1 MIVYLRQKNPMN
13 VVNIQ
18 DKLDLF
24 SDHWHPR
31 IIAELNGQ
39 AVKIAKVKGD
49 FIWHDHKDEDE
60 LFFVIKGT
68 LYIEFREETKT
79 IREGELLVVP
89 KGVEHRPYAPEEV
102 SLMLFEPMQT
112 KHTGEVNHEMT
123 KSQLE
128 SI

>member
-1 MIVYLRQKNPMN
+1 MN
-13 VVNIQ
+13 VVNVQ

-49 FIWHDHKDEDE
+49 FIWHDHKEEDE

-68 LYIEFREETKT
+68 LYIEFRDETKT
-79 IREGELLVVP
+79 IREGEMLVIP

-102 SLMLFEPMQT
+102 SLMLFEPLQT
-112 KHTGEVNHEMT
+112 KHTGTVDHEMT
-123 KSQLE
+123 KTHLE

>member
-1 MIVYLRQKNPMN
+1 MK
-13 VVNIQ
+13 VVNVQ

-49 FIWHDHKDEDE
+49 FIWHDHKEEDE
-60 LFFVIKGT
+60 LFYVIKGT
-68 LYIEFREETKT
+68 LYIEFRDETKT
-79 IREGELLVVP
+79 IKEGELLVVP

-112 KHTGEVNHEMT
+112 KHTGTIDHELT
-123 KSQLE
+123 KTQIE